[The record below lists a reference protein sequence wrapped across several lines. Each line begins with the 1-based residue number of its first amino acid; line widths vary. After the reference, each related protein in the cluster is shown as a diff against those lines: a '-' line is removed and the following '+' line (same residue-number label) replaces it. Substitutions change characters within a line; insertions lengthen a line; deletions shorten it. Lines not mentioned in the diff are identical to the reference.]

1 MSKNNCLATSPN
13 ARRCTCL
20 ENTYKAA
27 QDMALAIRKM
37 EDYLRLWLRGCAV
50 FGIYV
55 SPTSDFQWLPQNKNG
70 LHQAWMEEKTTRSK
84 YLLQRL
90 YLATLSIIVCALYLH
105 GLYARE
111 IEHGLAVTWLVATLV
126 YTSQVLTHLSIF
138 MAALWKRDQHE
149 SFLQLLQQIEVSLK
163 LHLKCN
169 TQLRAL
175 RHSLRLLL
183 FGLVL
188 LSVVGLCVFTVVSV
202 WLNDIG
208 YYWHAAWSIIT
219 LRVRILQLL
228 IYARILRHY
237 LECVCVKLR
246 QVVACRTMPAN
257 RLLDINYEKL
267 ESLEFL
273 LAIKDNYALIF
284 KAVQLLNDFAGW
296 SLFGIILVYMLDFT
310 CHVYWSLLGLDGYN
324 SPYTYFVGTPAVLPF
339 SVIVCHLCYVC
350 DKCKQL
356 VCTIFRAFNKELKK
370 LSIFSECHNNGFS
383 KQIDH
388 HKINTAAETLQQR
401 GLSVLHSITARAYRD
416 YCSTFLCIGPTLNY
430 VGKPVGMLRLF
441 EKFKKFNSLIDL
453 HSNRHESSD
462 PHTIFKIRELIELFK
477 RGLN

>member
-1 MSKNNCLATSPN
+1 
-13 ARRCTCL
+13 
-20 ENTYKAA
+20 
-27 QDMALAIRKM
+27 M
-37 EDYLRLWLRGCAV
+37 EERLRLWLRGCAV

-55 SPTSDFQWLPQNKNG
+55 IPLKEYNTAPDWQRLSRMKNSRQ
-70 LHQAWMEEKTTRSK
+70 LAWAEEKATSPI

-90 YLATLSIIVCALYLH
+90 YLAALAVIVCVLYLH

-111 IEHGLAVTWLVATLV
+111 IEHGFVLTWLAATLV

-163 LHLKCN
+163 LRLKCN
-169 TQLRAL
+169 TRQRAL

-183 FGLVL
+183 LSLVL
-188 LSVVGLCVFTVVSV
+188 LSVVGLCVFTTVSV

-208 YYWHAAWSIIT
+208 YYWHAAWTIVT

-246 QVVACRTMPAN
+246 QVVACRTSPASQ
-257 RLLDINYEKL
+257 LLDINYEKL

-296 SLFGIILVYMLDFT
+296 SLFGIISGYMLDFT
-310 CHVYWSLLGLDGYN
+310 CHVYWSLLGLDGYG
-324 SPYTYFVGTPAVLPF
+324 SPYTYIVGMPAVLPF

-350 DKCKQL
+350 GNCKQL
-356 VCTIFRAFNKELKK
+356 GVVITDLVSKLATMRSTPALKRY
-370 LSIFSECHNNGFS
+370 SGVVYQFSTQLQLQRIEV
-383 KQIDH
+383 
-388 HKINTAAETLQQR
+388 TAQHFF
-401 GLSVLHSITARAYRD
+401 VLD
-416 YCSTFLCIGPTLNY
+416 
-430 VGKPVGMLRLF
+430 LRLIMSISTAIATNLVILIQF
-441 EKFKKFNSLIDL
+441 LKAEKSEI
-453 HSNRHESSD
+453 S
-462 PHTIFKIRELIELFK
+462 
-477 RGLN
+477 GA

>member
-1 MSKNNCLATSPN
+1 
-13 ARRCTCL
+13 
-20 ENTYKAA
+20 
-27 QDMALAIRKM
+27 MALTIRKM
-37 EDYLRLWLRGCAV
+37 EDYLRLWLRGCTV

-55 SPTSDFQWLPQNKNG
+55 SPTSDLLWLPPKDNG
-70 LHQAWMEEKTTRSK
+70 LYQAWIEEKTTRSK

-111 IEHGLAVTWLVATLV
+111 IKHGFVVTWLVATLV
-126 YTSQVLTHLSIF
+126 YTSRLLTHLSII
-138 MAALWKRDQHE
+138 MAALWKREQHE

-163 LHLKCN
+163 LRLKCN
-169 TQLRAL
+169 TRQRAL
-175 RHSLRLLL
+175 RHS
-183 FGLVL
+183 F
-188 LSVVGLCVFTVVSV
+188 FFSV

-257 RLLDINYEKL
+257 QLLDINYEKL

-273 LAIKDNYALIF
+273 LAIKENYALIF

-356 VCTIFRAFNKELKK
+356 VCYYIA
-370 LSIFSECHNNGFS
+370 
-383 KQIDH
+383 
-388 HKINTAAETLQQR
+388 
-401 GLSVLHSITARAYRD
+401 
-416 YCSTFLCIGPTLNY
+416 
-430 VGKPVGMLRLF
+430 
-441 EKFKKFNSLIDL
+441 
-453 HSNRHESSD
+453 
-462 PHTIFKIRELIELFK
+462 ELITK
-477 RGLN
+477 N